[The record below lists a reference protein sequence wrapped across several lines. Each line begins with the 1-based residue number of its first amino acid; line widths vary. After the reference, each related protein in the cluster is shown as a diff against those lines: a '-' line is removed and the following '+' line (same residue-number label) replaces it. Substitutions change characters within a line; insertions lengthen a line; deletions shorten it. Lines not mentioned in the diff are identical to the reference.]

1 MVTDTTPSAGDASL
15 HQLQVWAHHDPVTSG
30 LRERKKIATRS
41 ALHEAAL
48 RLVAERGL
56 GGVSVEDIADRADV
70 SPRTFFNYFP
80 TKDDAVLG
88 LDPEASGHQV
98 AAFLARP
105 ADESP
110 VQALRS
116 VARAQAAEMA
126 TDTELWPL
134 RLTVID
140 ASPVLLGRLAA
151 VFGEGEKALAAGIAT
166 RTGTRV
172 GADAYPTLLAG
183 VAGVAMR
190 TALHRW
196 FASDFTAALPDLVD
210 EAWDLLSAGLPAP
223 AR

>member
-1 MVTDTTPSAGDASL
+1 
-15 HQLQVWAHHDPVTSG
+15 VTSG
-30 LRERKKIATRS
+30 LRERKKLATRA

-48 RLVAERGL
+48 RLVAEHGL
-56 GGVSVEDIADRADV
+56 ASVSVEDIAERADV
-70 SPRTFFNYFP
+70 SPRTFFNYFA

-88 LDPEASGHQV
+88 LDPEASGQQV

-105 ADESP
+105 VDESP

-116 VARAQAAEMA
+116 VARVQAAEMA
-126 TDTELWPL
+126 TDSELWPL
-134 RLTVID
+134 RLKVID
-140 ASPVLLGRLAA
+140 ASPALLGRLAA
-151 VFGEGEKALAAGIAT
+151 AFGEGEKALAAAIAT
-166 RTGTRV
+166 RSGTQF
-172 GADAYPTLLAG
+172 GTDAYPTLLAG

-196 FASDFTAALPDLVD
+196 LSSDFTAALPDLLD